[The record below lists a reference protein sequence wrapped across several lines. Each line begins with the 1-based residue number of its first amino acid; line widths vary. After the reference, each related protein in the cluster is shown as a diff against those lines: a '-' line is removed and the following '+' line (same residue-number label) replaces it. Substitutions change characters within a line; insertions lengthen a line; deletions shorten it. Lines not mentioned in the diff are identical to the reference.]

1 MIGIELVLD
10 DELYNLELPE
20 SWDEVTVE
28 QFTRIMELQETVNK
42 MSQLDGSVKM
52 TSALTKIPEDIIWMM
67 TPEDFAK
74 IVDSLKFLQQEIQAP
89 LKDSIVIDGEE
100 FFVKN
105 NFDELTMGEIITIE
119 QIQDSTGGNIFKSMP
134 KLLTLFLRKKN
145 KNGELE
151 KFNVKFMTERE
162 DKFKKITITDVYTL
176 FFSFTTG
183 KTS

>member
-1 MIGIELVLD
+1 
-10 DELYNLELPE
+10 
-20 SWDEVTVE
+20 
-28 QFTRIMELQETVNK
+28 MELQETVNK
-42 MSQLDGSVKM
+42 MSQLDGAVKM
-52 TSALTKIPEDIIWMM
+52 TSALTKIPEEIIWMM

-119 QIQDSTGGNIFKSMP
+119 QIQDSTGGNIFKAMP

-162 DKFKKITITDVYTL
+162 DKFKNITITDVYTL
-176 FFSFTTG
+176 FFSFTIG

>member
-119 QIQDSTGGNIFKSMP
+119 QIQDETGGNIFKAMP

-145 KNGELE
+145 KKGELE
-151 KFNVKFMTERE
+151 KFNVKFISERA
-162 DKFKKITITDVYTL
+162 DKFKSITITDVYTL